1 MTILKRLSV
10 RCFRMNNPRR
20 VVDHY
25 RRLHNMPP
33 PNTPLWNKG
42 YFERKAIERR
52 LIEEKLSVPLLFT

>member
-10 RCFRMNNPRR
+10 RCFGTNNPRR

-25 RRLHNMPP
+25 RRLQNMPP

-42 YFERKAIERR
+42 YFEQKAIERG
-52 LIEEKLSVPLLFT
+52 LI